1 MKLKTTLR
9 GAKCPI
15 GKWWKVY
22 RDEAVKLMTDTI
34 DEFNRY
40 QGAQNGVSW
49 DQIEEYINQGRQQME
64 FVNGML
70 YDVLKQ
76 NGVIL

>member
-1 MKLKTTLR
+1 M
-9 GAKCPI
+9 
-15 GKWWKVY
+15 Y
-22 RDEAVKLMTDTI
+22 RDEAIKLMSDTI

-40 QGAQNGVSW
+40 QAAQNNVPA
-49 DQIEEYINQGRQQME
+49 DQVEEYIKTGRQQME

>member
-1 MKLKTTLR
+1 MPYR
-9 GAKCPI
+9 
-15 GKWWKVY
+15 KVVDMY

-34 DEFNRY
+34 DEYNRY
-40 QGAQNGVSW
+40 QAVQNNVPSE
-49 DQIEEYINQGRQQME
+49 QIEEYIEKSKEQLD

-70 YDVLKQ
+70 YDVLKN